1 MRLVESLKT
10 KQFIVTFLK
19 NDTFLLLYLS
29 NQIYCSKNIHLN
41 SLNSSRGGGGYG
53 ISVYMYVFA
62 IHSLYTRKQCGE
74 LLRFVASVCASRWEN
89 LRLDTEVGLELTLN
103 FVERHSYERLHCV
116 SISFNEYNI
125 FI

>member
-41 SLNSSRGGGGYG
+41 SLNSSRGGGGLWNFCLHVRICYTLT
-53 ISVYMYVFA
+53 
-62 IHSLYTRKQCGE
+62 IH
-74 LLRFVASVCASRWEN
+74 
-89 LRLDTEVGLELTLN
+89 
-103 FVERHSYERLHCV
+103 
-116 SISFNEYNI
+116 
-125 FI
+125 